1 MKSEV
6 SDFLPDQFQ
15 GTRPRVAKAPWVQV
29 LNQPLTSYIFLLDEV
44 KVIIPAWQH
53 YWEKWWGDV

>member
-53 YWEKWWGDV
+53 YWEK

>member
-6 SDFLPDQFQ
+6 SDVLPDQFQ
-15 GTRPRVAKAPWVQV
+15 GTCPQVGKAAWVRV

-44 KVIIPAWQH
+44 KVIIPASQH
-53 YWEKWWGDV
+53 YWEK